1 MPSPSDLA
9 NTIKFNVDDAT
20 YLALK
25 HRCDSVD
32 RNMSQHIRHLVKE
45 DIKAAV
51 KSDKG
56 GGWSVDGRDGEL

>member
-25 HRCDSVD
+25 YRCNSVD
-32 RNMSQHIRHLVKE
+32 RNMSQHIRHLVRE
-45 DIKAAV
+45 DLKAAT
-51 KSDKG
+51 KCDKG
-56 GGWSVDGRDGEL
+56 GEWSVDGRNGGL